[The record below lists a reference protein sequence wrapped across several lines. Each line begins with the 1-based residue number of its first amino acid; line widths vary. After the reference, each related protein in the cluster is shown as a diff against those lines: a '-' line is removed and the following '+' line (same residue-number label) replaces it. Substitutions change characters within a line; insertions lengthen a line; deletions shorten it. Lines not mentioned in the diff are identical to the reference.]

1 VWVVVTNKAELQ
13 NDMKY
18 LSHSLVII
26 FAVVLAWSPQLRA
39 EQGNFVS
46 GEMSDTEL
54 GARLKFIGNRVAS
67 QRPDARNWQYGWTGF
82 HAASA
87 AGQALL
93 AVDADDSDDEISYLV
108 GAAKSTGAL
117 AQMMIKPL
125 PVVQGAI
132 GFHEMPSRTR
142 EERIAKL
149 AQGESLLR
157 VSAERASSRTG
168 WKRHLIG
175 IGANLLGGGI
185 IAAFGDGSDAISS
198 TLIGITVAEINIW
211 TEPSRAV
218 NDLEDYRNNR
228 WANGQKSRIDWQIIP
243 AHNRLMVKVTF

>member
-1 VWVVVTNKAELQ
+1 
-13 NDMKY
+13 MKY

-26 FAVVLAWSPQLRA
+26 FAAVLAWSPQIRA
-39 EQGNFVS
+39 EQGGPGT

-54 GARLKFIGNRVAS
+54 DARLKFIGNRIAS
-67 QRPDARNWQYGWTGF
+67 QRPAARNWQYGWTGF

-93 AVDADDSDDEISYLV
+93 AVDADDSDDEINYLV
-108 GAAKSTGAL
+108 GAAKSAGAL

-132 GFHEMPSRTR
+132 GFHDMPSRTR

-149 AQGESLLR
+149 SQGESLLR
-157 VSAERASSRTG
+157 LGAERASSRTG

-185 IAAFGDGSDAISS
+185 IAAFGDGGDAITS
-198 TLIGITVAEINIW
+198 TLVGITVAEVNIW

-218 NDLEDYRNNR
+218 NDLEDYQNKR
-228 WANGQKSRIDWQIIP
+228 WSNGQKSRVNWQIIP

>member
-1 VWVVVTNKAELQ
+1 
-13 NDMKY
+13 MKN
-18 LSHSLVII
+18 LPHSLVII
-26 FAVVLAWSPQLRA
+26 LAAVLAWPSLVRA
-39 EQGNFVS
+39 EQGNPATAD
-46 GEMSDTEL
+46 MSNAEL
-54 GARLKFIGNRVAS
+54 DARLKFIETRIAD
-67 QRPDARNWQYGWTGF
+67 QRPGAGYWQYGWTGF

-93 AVDADDSDDEISYLV
+93 AVDADDSDDEVNYLV

-125 PVVQGAI
+125 PAVQGSVQ
-132 GFHEMPSRTR
+132 FQEMPSRTR
-142 EERIAKL
+142 NERIAKL

-157 VSAERASSRTG
+157 VNAERASSRTS

-175 IGANLLGGGI
+175 IGANLFGGGI
-185 IAAFGDGSDAISS
+185 IAAFGDSSDAVTS
-198 TLIGITVAEINIW
+198 TLIGRTVSEINIW

-228 WANGQKSRIDWQIIP
+228 WAHGQNSRFDWQIIP
-243 AHNRLMVKVTF
+243 AHDRVVVKVKF